1 MKSANAMEGTA
12 KSLDEV
18 NGGIAEELRLR
29 SGYERL
35 TYFESMLRAMAKQ
48 ADTIGEYDAHAAL
61 LFAARKMYDFAVD
74 AERQLAR
81 KEQD

>member
-1 MKSANAMEGTA
+1 MEGTA

-48 ADTIGEYDAHAAL
+48 AEVIGEYDANAAL

>member
-1 MKSANAMEGTA
+1 MEGSTA
-12 KSLDEV
+12 TTTLDEV

-48 ADTIGEYDAHAAL
+48 AEVIGEYDANATL
-61 LFAARKMYDFAVD
+61 LFAAGKMYEFAVD

>member
-1 MKSANAMEGTA
+1 
-12 KSLDEV
+12 
-18 NGGIAEELRLR
+18 
-29 SGYERL
+29 
-35 TYFESMLRAMAKQ
+35 MLRAMAKQ
-48 ADTIGEYDAHAAL
+48 AEVIGEYDAHAAL